1 MGSEAGIV
9 TAAANSSGVLEKI
22 LTADA
27 PAPIGPYSQ
36 AVRAGEFLFCSGQI
50 PLDPATGQLV
60 TGDVAAQTR
69 RVMTNIAGVLEAAGA
84 RFEQVF
90 KTTIYLVDMADF
102 AAVNAVYGEY
112 FSAVAP
118 ARSTV
123 AVAALPL
130 GSRVEIEVAAQL

>member
-1 MGSEAGIV
+1 M
-9 TAAANSSGVLEKI
+9 LEKI
-22 LTADA
+22 LTAGA

-36 AVRAGEFLFCSGQI
+36 AVRTGDFLFCSGQI
-50 PLDPATGQLV
+50 PVDPATGTL
-60 TGDVAAQTR
+60 TGDDVAAQTR
-69 RVMTNIAGVLEAAGA
+69 QVMRNVAAVLEAAGA

-112 FSAVAP
+112 FGEVAP

-130 GSRVEIEVAAQL
+130 GARVEIEVAAQL